1 MVKDFLAFK
10 HMIGITALDWADA
23 IERRLMPH
31 DGATMP
37 GLLLPAWRWRQFTQE
52 LDRRAALSVPE
63 IQARIERLGD
73 ELRDVT
79 VSLVEQRAWASLL
92 GKVSSSQRQALL
104 GWVATMKKIGAGT
117 GRTVPALMRQARREM
132 EQARGAV
139 PVWIMPFS
147 QVTSSFHPVRDRFDV
162 LIVDEASQEGVLGL
176 MPFYLAKKVIVV
188 GDDEQI
194 PAHHQTFPSLPALLE
209 SLNLYSPCSWHGG
222 NTVLRF

>member
-1 MVKDFLAFK
+1 
-10 HMIGITALDWADA
+10 
-23 IERRLMPH
+23 MPH